1 MWHLWRHR
9 RRRSINL
16 TNICNQ
22 QVLVFSHPK
31 SCSTHPS
38 LLSHSISHPF
48 SHTSHPAF
56 KPGCQE
62 RLGCR
67 QSPTSLCL
75 VLLASHPSSV
85 RSYLCQLFMQGVVS
99 RFGQREKWAVFSP
112 LFTPLPIVILGGGV
126 GGRGALADFSR
137 AIFFKSFL
145 HVLACGRLME
155 DLHRLFWG
163 FLRSPIFII
172 R

>member
-75 VLLASHPSSV
+75 VLPASHPSSV

-99 RFGQREKWAVFSP
+99 RFGLREKWAVFNP
-112 LFTPLPIVILGGGV
+112 LFTPLPIVILGAGV
-126 GGRGALADFSR
+126 GGGGLADFPVLY
-137 AIFFKSFL
+137 FFL
-145 HVLACGRLME
+145 IVLACSCTWAFNGR
-155 DLHRLFWG
+155 FISII
-163 FLRSPIFII
+163 LRFSAVTYFHNQ
-172 R
+172 